1 MMVGAMRWIAFLLL
15 PVLAGAAE
23 VGVSNIH
30 TVFVMPMAHGLDQ
43 YVANRLTR
51 EHVFEVVADAARAD
65 AIFTEQIGD
74 ALQARLEKLH
84 PTPKPPEPEAE
95 TESAKDESKPGSN
108 VAGDD
113 KENSP
118 ANAQPRAPKTFI
130 EEEPHISTFGSGK
143 GTLFLVDAHS
153 RAILWSVYEKPKRSA
168 PDQLD
173 RTAKR
178 VVNRLKQD
186 LAGK

>member
-1 MMVGAMRWIAFLLL
+1 MMVGAMRWTAFFLL
-15 PVLAGAAE
+15 PMLAGAAE
-23 VGVSNIH
+23 ISVSNIH
-30 TVFVMPMAHGLDQ
+30 TVYVMQMAHGLDQ
-43 YVANRLTR
+43 YVANQLTR
-51 EHVFEVVADAARAD
+51 ERVFEVIADPARAD
-65 AIFTEQIGD
+65 AIFTEQIGE
-74 ALQARLEKLH
+74 ALQVSLEKLH

-95 TESAKDESKPGSN
+95 TESDKDENKADSN

-113 KENSP
+113 KEAP
-118 ANAQPRAPKTFI
+118 KTDAKPRAPKTFTN
-130 EEEPHISTFGSGK
+130 EEPHVSTLGRGK

-153 RAILWSVYEKPKRSA
+153 RTVLWSVYERPKRST

-178 VVNRLKQD
+178 IVNRLKQD

>member
-1 MMVGAMRWIAFLLL
+1 MMVGAMRWTPFFLL
-15 PVLAGAAE
+15 PALAAAADISI
-23 VGVSNIH
+23 SNIH

-43 YVANRLTR
+43 YVANQLTR
-51 EHVFEVVADAARAD
+51 EHVFEVVSDAARAD
-65 AIFTEQIGD
+65 AVVTEQIGD

-95 TESAKDESKPGSN
+95 TESGKDENKADGN

-113 KENSP
+113 KEAPN
-118 ANAQPRAPKTFI
+118 ADAQPRAPNTFTN
-130 EEEPHISTFGSGK
+130 EEPHVSTLGRGK
-143 GTLFLVDAHS
+143 GTLFLVDARS
-153 RAILWSVYEKPKRSA
+153 RAILWSVYERPKRST
-168 PDQLD
+168 PDELD